1 MKIFICEDDPKQRE
15 NMVTIIK
22 NYIMIEEKPMEIALA
37 TDNPYEVL
45 EQAKNMNG
53 HRLLLFRYST
63 FN

>member
-37 TDNPYEVL
+37 TDKL
-45 EQAKNMNG
+45 IILMRCLSK
-53 HRLLLFRYST
+53 LKI
-63 FN
+63 